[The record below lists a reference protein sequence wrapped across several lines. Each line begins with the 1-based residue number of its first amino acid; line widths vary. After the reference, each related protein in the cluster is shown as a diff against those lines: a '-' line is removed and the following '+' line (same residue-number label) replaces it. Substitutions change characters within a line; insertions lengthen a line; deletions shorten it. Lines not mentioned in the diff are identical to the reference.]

1 MFRPRLIQLIVVS
14 NKRPESDPSRRLGVE
29 RVLRID
35 RHSLSTGQ
43 ILKSQLFSLVAMF
56 NLMSFW
62 VRDNGISSVSE
73 HRNLFYIRITNYSLS
88 CLQLA
93 LWRMLSVCRVLLW
106 CLLHTMISVKRPGH
120 QRDRK
125 KSENSIS
132 VCKTLLLSLTSTIV
146 FSIINRM
153 SLNC

>member
-1 MFRPRLIQLIVVS
+1 MLLLIQWIVVS
-14 NKRPESDPSRRLGVE
+14 NKRSESDPSCRLGVE

-43 ILKSQLFSLVAMF
+43 ILKSQLFSLVVKF
-56 NLMSFW
+56 KLMSFW

-88 CLQLA
+88 CLQPA
-93 LWRMLSVCRVLLW
+93 LWRTLSVCRVLLW
-106 CLLHTMISVKRPGH
+106 CLLHTIISVNVPPGQ
-120 QRDRK
+120 QRDRR

-146 FSIINRM
+146 FTIINRM
-153 SLNC
+153 SPNC

>member
-73 HRNLFYIRITNYSLS
+73 QEIFFILELRIIL
-88 CLQLA
+88 
-93 LWRMLSVCRVLLW
+93 
-106 CLLHTMISVKRPGH
+106 
-120 QRDRK
+120 
-125 KSENSIS
+125 
-132 VCKTLLLSLTSTIV
+132 
-146 FSIINRM
+146 
-153 SLNC
+153 